1 MNVLHETERKLVNLL
16 LQKTKLVHQELENK
30 FNKDLITNFPQNH
43 IDVQK
48 DIISRNLTL
57 TITLSYRRKK
67 KWRQFKRKNRV
78 IRTPR
83 KSTKMFDFVE
93 VALERSEYVNATD
106 NRKHIK
112 RISKDSRKEL
122 ENGKLKNFSGDKEAE
137 IEEEHTNVVLSNK
150 IDREKDSS
158 KLEIPTKDSLLYSE
172 ITRSNLIDQKR
183 QKELSC
189 DLVEDGILCNTSRK
203 MALLEDR
210 KENEKIH
217 QGTRNLS
224 LSQSDFPLVNILS
237 SLLKD
242 EEKVP
247 ILTFLHKVMILQF
260 F

>member
-1 MNVLHETERKLVNLL
+1 M
-16 LQKTKLVHQELENK
+16 
-30 FNKDLITNFPQNH
+30 
-43 IDVQK
+43 
-48 DIISRNLTL
+48 
-57 TITLSYRRKK
+57 
-67 KWRQFKRKNRV
+67 
-78 IRTPR
+78 
-83 KSTKMFDFVE
+83 
-93 VALERSEYVNATD
+93 
-106 NRKHIK
+106 
-112 RISKDSRKEL
+112 
-122 ENGKLKNFSGDKEAE
+122 
-137 IEEEHTNVVLSNK
+137 SNK

-189 DLVEDGILCNTSRK
+189 DLIEDGILCNTSRK